1 MGVIDGGCSLRY
13 VNDRLGSPLAACDEA
28 MAYYDENTKRVA
40 PDRFPAHALVKSNLY
55 GGSEVDG
62 ERVSKGTERSSTSG
76 P

>member
-1 MGVIDGGCSLRY
+1 
-13 VNDRLGSPLAACDEA
+13 